1 MEIIKKI
8 LSILLRIA
16 ISIAILYYLFRQVDK
31 NMLFDVLR
39 RSDKV
44 LLFVGFLMFQ
54 LGNIFCVLRWN
65 MLLKAAKMH
74 LSLRR
79 VLVSFAGGMFFNLFL
94 PSTIGGDMMR
104 AIDLSRHTNRSRE
117 VVATVLLDRISGY
130 VGLVLIA
137 LFAVIIGG
145 HLIENTSVIVSVVLI
160 TVILI
165 LGLLVLYNT
174 RIYSKISAF
183 LQAGRASRIRGYIKD
198 LHHEI
203 HIFKHNKKVIVNNII
218 FSLLVQM
225 TGPIMFYLIAASMG
239 LKLKLIYFF
248 VYIPIIGAVSMLPIS
263 IGGLGL
269 RDAITIYFFGKAGV
283 AKDLAFAMSLVNFS
297 FILITGIAGGLIYY
311 VFTVRNRRLQSRQQR

>member
-1 MEIIKKI
+1 
-8 LSILLRIA
+8 
-16 ISIAILYYLFRQVDK
+16 
-31 NMLFDVLR
+31 
-39 RSDKV
+39 
-44 LLFVGFLMFQ
+44 
-54 LGNIFCVLRWN
+54 
-65 MLLKAAKMH
+65 
-74 LSLRR
+74 
-79 VLVSFAGGMFFNLFL
+79 
-94 PSTIGGDMMR
+94 MMR